1 MSNTTTMYPPG
12 RAPWLTRLKQAV
24 RLPRRALRTAVLAI
38 GATALMLGGAA
49 HAQSTVGKTRYP
61 IVLVHGL
68 LGFDT
73 LFGLDYF
80 YGIPSALTRDGAR
93 VFVAQVSAANSTEV
107 RGEQLLA
114 QVKNILAVTGAG
126 KVNLIGHSQGGPTT
140 RYVAGVAP
148 QLVAS
153 VTSVGGVNKGSR
165 VADVVRGVVPDNFL
179 SAAVLNTVGGAFVS
193 LINLGSGGSGLPQ
206 NATAA
211 LNSLTTAQTLAF
223 NTRFPQGVPSGCG
236 NGAELVNGVRYF
248 SWTGIQPVTNVLDL
262 TDGPLGLLS
271 LAFSEPNDGLV
282 SACSSRLGTRLG
294 DYYQNHLDEVNQV
307 AGFRDLFAVDPVTL
321 YRQQAVRLKQLGL

>member
-1 MSNTTTMYPPG
+1 MSNTTKKGRPG
-12 RAPWLTRLKQAV
+12 LALWLTRLKQAV
-24 RLPRRALRTAVLAI
+24 RLPRCALRTAVLAL
-38 GATALMLGGAA
+38 GATALLLGGAA
-49 HAQSTVGKTRYP
+49 HAQSTAGKTRYP

-73 LFGLDYF
+73 LFGVDYF
-80 YGIPSALTRDGAR
+80 YGIPSALTKDGAR
-93 VFVAQVSAANSTEV
+93 VFVAQVSAANSSEV

-165 VADVVRGVVPDNFL
+165 VADIVRGVVPSNQF
-179 SAAVLNTVGGAFVS
+179 AEGVFNVVGGAFVS
-193 LINLGSGGSGLPQ
+193 LINVASGGNGLPQ

-211 LNSLTTAQTLAF
+211 LDSLTTARTLAF

-236 NGAELVNGVRYF
+236 NGPELVNGVRYF
-248 SWTGIQPVTNVLDL
+248 SWTGVQPLTNVLDL
-262 TDGPLGLLS
+262 SDGPLGLLS
-271 LAFSEPNDGLV
+271 LAFGEPNDGLV
-282 SACSSRLGTRLG
+282 SACSSRLGTHLG
-294 DYYQNHLDEVNQV
+294 NYGQNHLDEVNQI
-307 AGFRDLFAVDPVTL
+307 AGLRNLFAADPVTL
-321 YRQQAVRLKQLGL
+321 YRQQAARLKQLGL

>member
-1 MSNTTTMYPPG
+1 MSNSTTTSCFS
-12 RAPWLTRLKQAV
+12 RLKRAV
-24 RLPRRALRTAVLAI
+24 ALLRRTLRTAALAL
-38 GATALMLGGAA
+38 GATAVLLGGVA
-49 HAQSTVGKTRYP
+49 HAQSAVGKTRYP

-68 LGFDT
+68 LGFDS
-73 LFGLDYF
+73 LFGVDYF
-80 YGIPSALTRDGAR
+80 YGIPSAVTKDGAR
-93 VFVAQVSAANSTEV
+93 VFVAQVSAANSSEA

-114 QVKNILAVTGAG
+114 QVKNILAVTAAA

-140 RYVAGVAP
+140 RYVVGVAP

-165 VADVVRGVVPDNFL
+165 VADIVRGVVPSNQF
-179 SAAVLNTVGGAFVS
+179 AAGVFNTVNGAFVS
-193 LINLGSGGSGLPQ
+193 LINVASGGTGLPQ

-211 LNSLTTAQTLAF
+211 LDSLTTTRTLAF

-262 TDGPLGLLS
+262 SDGALGLLS
-271 LAFSEPNDGLV
+271 LAFGEANDGLV
-282 SACSSRLGTRLG
+282 SACSSRLGIRLG
-294 DYYQNHLDEVNQV
+294 DYRQNHLDEVNQV
-307 AGFRDLFAVDPVTL
+307 AGFRDLFSVDPVTL
-321 YRQQAVRLKQLGL
+321 YRQQAICLMQLGL